1 MVNTTKQQT
10 KQTTGGKQTMAT
22 SLKTQT
28 TGGKQT
34 MATNLKTQTAG
45 GKQNMATNLKT
56 QTAGGKHNM
65 TAHLIKQ
72 EVNKTTLNLT
82 QLTDKS
88 LLDQTKS
95 LVQKERSLTVK
106 ILHHLQEIEKRKLF
120 SDLNYSSLFEYATKH
135 LGYSES
141 AASRRISAMRLIK
154 NLVEA
159 ESKIESGKLNLIN
172 ASRLQRYLQKKQRE
186 SKNKSIKQETSNQQ
200 DKLLNESQ
208 TDLFK
213 NNKQDESQT
222 DLFKENS
229 ESQKQ
234 ANLQPPVN
242 VANSTPSA
250 ECKESQQANKSLS
263 PNELLEKLENKSV
276 RQAESIFLELE
287 DNNKITKQRIKTL
300 DKGHK
305 EIKCVITNDLEKQ
318 LNRINLSLGNKQKLD
333 LAQLIEQMAN
343 VTEQNLLKNKFG
355 KKRGEEVFKSLR
367 SNKSTTTGD
376 RKKTTKSTTTGE
388 CSKHQ
393 KTGKSKI
400 TTTDECEKPTPSA
413 DREKSATTNDPKKPT
428 TTGECENKKPK
439 NPRYISKQTKQQL
452 WVKHQGKCQKCK
464 SEHFLQ
470 VDHIKPVAFGGDSNL
485 ENLRLLCHNCNQ
497 RAAMRNLKKKH
508 HKDMYLSF

>member
-1 MVNTTKQQT
+1 MVNTT

-22 SLKTQT
+22 S
-28 TGGKQT
+28 
-34 MATNLKTQTAG
+34 
-45 GKQNMATNLKT
+45 
-56 QTAGGKHNM
+56 
-65 TAHLIKQ
+65 LIKQ

-82 QLTDKS
+82 QLTDKN

-154 NLVEA
+154 NLSQA

-186 SKNKSIKQETSNQQ
+186 KYNKQSNNQQ
-200 DKLLNESQ
+200 DILLNESQ
-208 TDLFK
+208 T
-213 NNKQDESQT
+213 N
-222 DLFKENS
+222 LFKENS
-229 ESQKQ
+229 KSINQENNQDSVILK
-234 ANLQPPVN
+234 
-242 VANSTPSA
+242 STTTG
-250 ECKESQQANKSLS
+250 ECKESQQEATNQQDSKNLS

-276 RQAESIFLELE
+276 RQAESIFLDLE
-287 DNNKITKQRIKTL
+287 GDNNKLTKQKIKAL
-300 DKGHK
+300 DKDHK

-318 LNRINLSLGNKQKLD
+318 LNRINLALGNKQKLD

-343 VTEQNLLKNKFG
+343 MTEQSLLKNKFG
-355 KKRGEEVFKSLR
+355 KKRGQEVFESLR
-367 SNKSTTTGD
+367 SNKSTPSADRRKQCRVTTTGEC
-376 RKKTTKSTTTGE
+376 KKTTKTTTTGE

-393 KTGKSKI
+393 KTDKSKV
-400 TTTDECEKPTPSA
+400 TTTSECKKPTPSA
-413 DREKSATTNDPKKPT
+413 ECKKQSKKSTTTSECEKSTTAK
-428 TTGECENKKPK
+428 NKKPK

-470 VDHIKPVAFGGDSNL
+470 IDHIKPVAFGGESNL

-508 HKDMYLSF
+508 HKDMYLGF

>member
-1 MVNTTKQQT
+1 MINTT

-28 TGGKQT
+28 TGGI
-34 MATNLKTQTAG
+34 
-45 GKQNMATNLKT
+45 QNMTT
-56 QTAGGKHNM
+56 
-65 TAHLIKQ
+65 HLIKQ
-72 EVNKTTLNLT
+72 EVNKDVLNLT
-82 QLTDKS
+82 QLTDQI

-154 NLVEA
+154 NLSEA

-172 ASRLQRYLQKKQRE
+172 ASKLQRYLQKKQRE

-213 NNKQDESQT
+213 EGRQESENQ
-222 DLFKENS
+222 KNS
-229 ESQKQ
+229 ESTSQENNQ
-234 ANLQPPVN
+234 DFAIL
-242 VANSTPSA
+242 NSTPSA
-250 ECKESQQANKSLS
+250 ECKESQKTNKNLS

-300 DKGHK
+300 DKDHK

-343 VTEQNLLKNKFG
+343 MTEQNLLKNKFG
-355 KKRGEEVFKSLR
+355 KKRGEEVFEALK
-367 SNKSTTTGD
+367 SNKSTTTGEC
-376 RKKTTKSTTTGE
+376 KKQ
-388 CSKHQ
+388 SK
-393 KTGKSKI
+393 
-400 TTTDECEKPTPSA
+400 
-413 DREKSATTNDPKKPT
+413 KSATTNDPKKPT
-428 TTGECENKKPK
+428 TSAECKKQTKPTTTDECENKKPK
-439 NPRYISKQTKQQL
+439 NPRYISKQTRQQL

-470 VDHIKPVAFGGDSNL
+470 IDHIKPVAFGGESNL

-508 HKDMYLSF
+508 HKNLYLSF